1 MAEAG
6 RREEDLPI
14 IIWGVK
20 EDRDALLA
28 DRDLG
33 VARVVLSLALAKRDE
48 ILPELDRW
56 APLIRSLI

>member
-1 MAEAG
+1 
-6 RREEDLPI
+6 LPI
-14 IIWGVK
+14 TIWGVK

-33 VARVVLSLALAKRDE
+33 VARVVLSLASAKRDE

-56 APLIRSLI
+56 AALIRAVT